1 MKSSKAKN
9 QRKQLPETTPAA
21 PNPTVVGI
29 GASAGGLNALKSLF
43 EHIPPDSGLAFV
55 VVVHL
60 SPEHKSYLPDL
71 LQSTVRFPV
80 RQVTGNTP
88 LEANNVYVIPPN
100 ANLSAI
106 DTHLRLSKLE
116 DQRRG
121 RAPIDHFFR
130 TLAKTYDGNSIGIIL
145 TGTGSDGT
153 LGLKEIKAKGG
164 LVIVQD
170 PNEAEFDGMPQSAI
184 ATGMVDRI
192 LPLAEIPEVLLRYV
206 RTDPRVSVPGDG
218 KDAEANERNLLRKV
232 MAILKTRTERDFSR
246 YKPAT
251 ILRRIA
257 RRMQLNY
264 IEDLEQYVEKLRES
278 SEEVHALADDLLI
291 TVTSFFRDKE
301 VFRRLEEEVLPK
313 LFEGKGPKDRMR
325 VWSVG
330 CATGEE
336 AYSLAMLL
344 IEEAGRREAPAQIQV
359 FASDLHKRSL
369 DSAREGIY
377 PGDIETDVSSE
388 RLKRFFQKENGGY
401 RIRKEVRELVVFA
414 PHNLLADPPFSRIDL
429 ISCRNLL
436 IYLDRSIQNDVV
448 DLFHYALAPDGYL
461 LLGSSESVEVSELFR
476 AEDKKLCIYR
486 RRNVSAPDLRLPV
499 FPPSRVSMLGGPLS
513 KLEEAQAIVPYQALH
528 QKMLE
533 RYAPPS
539 ILVDAEDKLVH
550 LSEHAG
556 RYLVHP
562 GGTLTSGVVK
572 LVREELRIDL
582 LTMLQQIRHKREPLR
597 SRPIPV
603 RFNGH
608 SVPVVMHVQP
618 ARETQPDGFALV
630 IFEEQMLGKND
641 GRAAE
646 PGITVEPWQE
656 ADRIASLEAELSD
669 ARHRLQAIVEEYESS
684 REEMRAANEELQS
697 SNEEL
702 RSTMEELETSK
713 EELQSI
719 NEELQTVNQENRHKV
734 EELSQLSND
743 LQNFL
748 AATDI
753 ATLFLDRDLRILRFT
768 PSVAALFNMRVTD
781 RGRPISDLT
790 NRLGYEQLRSD
801 AEGVLSTLVTV
812 EREIEDDSGRW
823 YLMRVLPYRT
833 TQGHIAGIVLTFIDI
848 TTQKRAENVL
858 RSSARELFAEGAWL
872 RTLLDSLSDGVI
884 AADADS
890 KVRYLNA
897 AAERLTGWL
906 QLEAAGKPIEEL
918 YDVRNLISGAVEH
931 SHLQKALASTST
943 GAKERFVL
951 RSRAGQSTPVEDS
964 TAAILVAGQME
975 GAVTVFSDITERLRQ
990 EGRWEAETD
999 RLESEVQRAA
1009 DQLGQ
1014 TRAELRALSAYLINA
1029 QEHERRRLAR
1039 ELHDDFGQRMAVL
1052 GMRINRAIE
1061 QLVKDPKEVEEILQN
1076 IGGEVAMLSLG
1087 LREVSHRLHPS
1098 VLEDLGLLA
1107 ALRSLISGFRH
1118 DGIDISFRLP
1128 DEIPALTADA
1138 ATALY
1143 RITQEALRNA
1153 LKHAAGAP
1161 VHVTLGIEDNS
1172 VQLTIRDDGPGFDL
1186 TKVRLHGGLGIL
1198 NMNERARL
1206 VSGTLLL
1213 NSRPGEGTVV
1223 TVRVPVEVSH

>member
-1 MKSSKAKN
+1 MKKSKAKG
-9 QRKQLPETTPAA
+9 QRTRNPATPPALK
-21 PNPTVVGI
+21 PTVVGI
-29 GASAGGLNALKSLF
+29 GASAGGLNALRHLF
-43 EHIPPDSGLAFV
+43 EHVPSDSGLAFV

-71 LQSTVRFPV
+71 LQPTVRFPV
-80 RQVTGNTP
+80 RQVTENTL

-116 DQRRG
+116 DLRRG

-130 TLAKTYDGNSIGIIL
+130 TLAKAYDGNAIGVIL

-153 LGLKEIKAKGG
+153 LGLKEIKAKSG
-164 LVIVQD
+164 LIIVQD

-192 LPLAEIPEVLLRYV
+192 LPLAEIPEVLLRYA
-206 RTDPRVSVPGDG
+206 RTDPRVSLPVDG
-218 KDAEANERNLLRKV
+218 KESEPNERLLVRKI

-251 ILRRIA
+251 VLRRIA

-278 SEEVHALADDLLI
+278 SEEVHALSDDLLI

-301 VFRRLEEEVLPK
+301 VFRKLEEEVVPK
-313 LFEGKGPKDRMR
+313 LFEGKGPKDCLRL
-325 VWSVG
+325 WSVG

-344 IEEAGRREAPAQIQV
+344 IEEAGRRKAPAQIQV

-369 DSAREGIY
+369 DSARDGVY
-377 PGDIETDVSSE
+377 PGDIETDVNSD

-461 LLGSSESVEVSELFR
+461 LLGSSESVEVAELFR
-476 AEDKKLCIYR
+476 AEDKKLCLYR
-486 RRNVSAPDLRLPV
+486 RRNVSAPELRLPV
-499 FPPSRVSMLGGPLS
+499 FPPGRVSGLGELLS
-513 KLEEAQAIVPYQALH
+513 KQEDGQAIVPYPALH
-528 QKMLE
+528 QNMLE

-539 ILVDAEDKLVH
+539 ILVDPDDKLVH

-562 GGTLTSGVVK
+562 GGTLTSGVVR

-582 LTMLQQIRHKREPLR
+582 LTMLQQIRHKREPLH

-608 SVPVVMHVQP
+608 PVPVVMRMRP
-618 ARETQPDGFALV
+618 ARETEQEGFVLV
-630 IFEEQMLGKND
+630 IFEEQTEREKD
-641 GRAAE
+641 GHAADAGIAAE
-646 PGITVEPWQE
+646 PRQE
-656 ADRIASLEAELSD
+656 ADRIARLEAELND
-669 ARHRLQAIVEEYESS
+669 ARQRVQAIVEKYESS
-684 REEMRAANEELQS
+684 REEMKAANEELQS

-734 EELSQLSND
+734 EELSQLSSD

-753 ATLFLDRDLRILRFT
+753 ATLFLDRDLRIMRFT
-768 PSVAALFNMRVTD
+768 PRVATLFNMRVTD

-790 NRLGYEQLRSD
+790 NRLGYEQLQVD
-801 AEGVLSTLVTV
+801 AEAVRSQLVLV

-823 YLMRVLPYRT
+823 YLMRILPYRT
-833 TQGHIAGIVLTFIDI
+833 LEGRVDGIVLTFIDI
-848 TTQKRAENVL
+848 TTQKKAEAVL

-872 RTLLDSLSDGVI
+872 RSVLDGLSDGII
-884 AADADS
+884 ATDAGA
-890 KVRYLNA
+890 KVRYLNS

-906 QLEAAGKPIEEL
+906 QSEAAGKPIEEL
-918 YDVRNLISGAVEH
+918 YDLRNMISGLVEH
-931 SHLQKALASTST
+931 SHLQKAL
-943 GAKERFVL
+943 GATTPAARERFIL
-951 RSRAGQSTPVEDS
+951 RSRGGQNTPIEDATAPILAAGHV
-964 TAAILVAGQME
+964 E
-975 GAVTVFSDITERLRQ
+975 GAVTIVSDITERLRQ
-990 EGRWEAETD
+990 EGLREAETD
-999 RLESEVQRAA
+999 RLEGEVQKAT

-1029 QEHERRRLAR
+1029 QEQERRRLAR

-1052 GMRINRAIE
+1052 GMRTNRAIE
-1061 QLVKDPKEVEEILQN
+1061 QLYKNPKEAEEILHS
-1076 IGGEVAMLSLG
+1076 ISGEVSMLNLG

-1098 VLEDLGLLA
+1098 VLEDLGLIA
-1107 ALRSLISGFRH
+1107 ALRSLISSFRD

-1128 DEIPALTADA
+1128 DEIPALTADG

-1153 LKHAAGAP
+1153 LKHSPGAP
-1161 VHVTLGIEDNS
+1161 VHVTLGVEDDS

-1186 TKVRLHGGLGIL
+1186 TKIRLQGGLGIL

-1206 VSGTLLL
+1206 VNGTLFL
-1213 NSRPGEGTVV
+1213 NSRPGDGTIV
-1223 TVRVPVEVSH
+1223 TVRVPIEVSR